1 MKRLLR
7 NRRGSSSLL
16 FFGLLFLLLV
26 LCILIVE
33 MGGVMENYDY
43 AMSVLQRSANSAV
56 EASMAEEYRADHILR
71 LNVEEAKTA
80 FRAFAAE
87 DMPDRY
93 DLRIQTVSGTASP
106 PSLRA
111 VGTLTFPTLFS
122 QFGFRDVTV
131 RFTVEAANFAVDG
144 R

>member
-80 FRAFAAE
+80 FRAFTAE

-93 DLRIQTVSGTASP
+93 DLRIQTVSGTVSP
-106 PSLRA
+106 PSLWA
-111 VGTLTFPTLFS
+111 AGTLTFPTLFS

-131 RFTVEAANFAVDG
+131 RFTVEATNFAVDG